1 MGCMLSILATVY
13 IQIIHGFSQQYQKA
27 CQHYINVAICYWY
40 TFHTIIYVL
49 CVVSPF
55 DPDSNFVP
63 NVVSRLEAVM
73 GIQIASVLAD
83 RHSQLIASS
92 GVVLQPHVQ
101 LNKELPLPDPQEN
114 SVEYIKEIF
123 IQWCEGRSDR
133 LPTWV
138 QFLDVLRS
146 IGLTELSQQIETFL
160 KGICTFVLCQV
171 L

>member
-1 MGCMLSILATVY
+1 
-13 IQIIHGFSQQYQKA
+13 
-27 CQHYINVAICYWY
+27 
-40 TFHTIIYVL
+40 
-49 CVVSPF
+49 
-55 DPDSNFVP
+55 
-63 NVVSRLEAVM
+63 M

-92 GVVLQPHVQ
+92 GVVLQPHVRLDQ
-101 LNKELPLPDPQEN
+101 ELPFLDPHEDPVQ
-114 SVEYIKEIF
+114 YIKEIF

-160 KGICTFVLCQV
+160 KGMHLYYMSSILKLVCALA
-171 L
+171 